1 MEETHI
7 EEINLLKQQLEE
19 EKSKKIRAEQNLYY
33 TNLMLNAS
41 CGSMMTIDHNR
52 RITYLNNASLSLFG
66 GSRLHY
72 IGKAFKE
79 AISWDSVEDID
90 TVIESIYTEKE
101 RKLHLKCKHRDG
113 GQLLVQLDAQ
123 VMLSPKG
130 TPFQLVIN
138 FIDKTKDLQANDYQ
152 WLEIILRESE
162 LRFEKVFHQSPV
174 GILLTEKDKPFKV
187 RYVNQTFCDW
197 VGYEQE
203 DFFENENAMQ
213 SLHINSEL
221 DEIDWAA
228 LRKIDSSFKKQV
240 SRYKHLFDA
249 LMVRK
254 NGTLLYTD
262 LKISELAY
270 NGYTYQIKYFI
281 NVNERIKAADII
293 TQCQNLLQI
302 TQRDAKIGSID
313 VDFANN
319 MMSWSEETF
328 YIFEIPLHNKIANSK
343 IFFDSIYPND
353 LERVSKEIDS
363 AITQKRSLD
372 LTYRLLTATQE
383 IKYVK
388 LSANPVYHIE
398 NQSLRFVGTIQ
409 DISEN
414 VLMHEDIRLAKDTLL
429 TTKQSIYANNSKELE
444 NKVEYQNLLLQNI
457 SDAIIYLDKNWEII
471 DWNEG
476 ATDIYGWEKEDVVGK
491 QIDKL
496 FFTSY
501 LQGYTP
507 EIIVKELLQN
517 GKWKGQ
523 VRQKTRFGKEITVQ
537 AFYRVIIDAEN
548 EIVGFVMSNK
558 NMTEFLQVQ
567 EQANKWQMT
576 LQMIFENIPGWIM
589 LQDRNLNIMGCNKNF
604 VNAMGER
611 NQSELIGKGYND
623 LPVSAEFAQQSYQSS
638 LKVLRENQGLY
649 HVTEPLISRN
659 GKTYWLDTTKVPL
672 RDTNGE
678 LMGVLVTAEDVTEK
692 RAIEEQLKEKQANLT
707 SIIENTDDLI
717 WYIDGNHI
725 FKAFNTVIYEKIKS
739 AFGIKVQYGKNA
751 MEILPEEYKI
761 QWRQIHE
768 YVMKG
773 KKLVIE
779 REIDLHN
786 GTQMWLEFSCNPVV
800 NDNEVTGACYI
811 ARDITERKENEKLL
825 INTQL
830 QQEKIRSLAIIQG
843 QEDERRRVAM
853 ELHDGVGQILTA
865 LQMQVNYLKM
875 QVNLYS
881 PEEELK
887 QTAQLVDSAKQE
899 IRRISYNLMPSV
911 LNDFG
916 ISDAVQ
922 NLCTVMSQNTNIEI
936 DADIE
941 LNESGLPPSRFP
953 PQVEVGIFRIA
964 QEVINNALKY
974 SEADTIKVLLYDEQT
989 QIRLEIADNGKG
1001 FNANEIARGNGLANL
1016 SQRANLLNGT
1026 LLIESQEGK
1035 GCKVTAIIPYILD
1048 EIEED

>member
-1 MEETHI
+1 MKEPDI
-7 EEINLLKQQLEE
+7 EEINLLKQQIEE
-19 EKSKKIRAEQNLYY
+19 EKNKRIRAEQNLYY
-33 TNLMLNAS
+33 TNVMLNAS
-41 CGSMMTIDHNR
+41 FVGMMTIDRSQH
-52 RITYLNNASLSLFG
+52 ITYINNAFLKLFG
-66 GSRLHY
+66 GHRATYVGATL
-72 IGKAFKE
+72 KN
-79 AISWDSVEDID
+79 AISWESVDDID
-90 TVIESIYTEKE
+90 TIIESMYTENG
-101 RKLHLKCKHRDG
+101 RKIHLKCRNQE
-113 GQLLVQLDAQ
+113 GQTILVQLDGQ

-138 FIDKTKDLQANDYQ
+138 FIDKTKDLQVNDYQ

-162 LRFEKVFHQSPV
+162 LRFEKVFHQSPI
-174 GILLTEKDKPFKV
+174 GILLVEKNNPLKV
-187 RYVNQTFCDW
+187 KYVNQTFCDW
-197 VGYEQE
+197 TGYIQE
-203 DFFENENAMQ
+203 DFFGSDEVMKNLQ
-213 SLHINSEL
+213 IRQINDIDKA
-221 DEIDWAA
+221 DEG
-228 LRKIDSSFKKQV
+228 FKKQV
-240 SRYKHLFDA
+240 NRYKHLFDA
-249 LMVRK
+249 LVIRK
-254 NGTLLYTD
+254 NGNLLYTD
-262 LKISELAY
+262 LKTNELEY
-270 NGYTYQIKYFI
+270 NGYTYQIQYFT
-281 NVNERIKAADII
+281 NVGERIKAADII

-302 TQRDAKIGSID
+302 TQRNAKIGSIEI
-313 VDFANN
+313 DFAGNQ
-319 MMSWSEETF
+319 MSWSEETF
-328 YIFEIPLHNKIANSK
+328 YIFEIALHNKITNSK
-343 IFFDSIYPND
+343 IFFECIFPED
-353 LERVSKEIDS
+353 LEKVSKEIDE
-363 AITQKRSLD
+363 AISQKTGLD
-372 LTYRLLTATQE
+372 LTYRIATPEQE
-383 IKYVK
+383 IKHVRFN
-388 LSANPVYHIE
+388 ANPVYHIE
-398 NQSLRFVGTIQ
+398 NQLLRFIGTIQ
-409 DISEN
+409 DISESTHLKE
-414 VLMHEDIRLAKDTLL
+414 VSKQAKTLITYSTQDDL
-429 TTKQSIYANNSKELE
+429 LNKELE

-476 ATDIYGWEKEDVVGK
+476 AADIYGWEKDSVIGK
-491 QIDKL
+491 QIDKIC
-496 FFTSY
+496 FTTY

-507 EIIVKELLQN
+507 EIITKELLQN

-523 VRQKTRFGKEITVQ
+523 IKQKTRFGKEITVQ
-537 AFYRVIIDAEN
+537 AFYRVIINSEN

-576 LQMIFENIPGWIM
+576 LQLIFENIPGWIM
-589 LQDRNLNIMGCNKNF
+589 LQDRSLNIMGCNKNF

-611 NQSELIGKGYND
+611 NQSELIGRGYND
-623 LPVSAEFAQQSYQSS
+623 LPVSPEFAQQSYQSS
-638 LKVLRENQGLY
+638 LKVLMENQPLY

-692 RAIEEQLKEKQANLT
+692 RGIEEQLKEKQANLT

-717 WYIDGNHI
+717 WYIDKDHI

-739 AFGIKVQYGKNA
+739 AFGIKIQYGKNA

-779 REIDLHN
+779 REVDLHN
-786 GTQMWLEFSCNPVV
+786 NKQMWLEFSCNPVV

-875 QVNLYS
+875 QENLHS
-881 PEEELK
+881 PEQELVPM
-887 QTAQLVDSAKQE
+887 AQLVDSAKQE
-899 IRRISYNLMPSV
+899 VRRISYNLMPSV

-916 ISDAVQ
+916 IADAVQ

-936 DADIE
+936 DADID
-941 LNESGLPPSRFP
+941 LNDIRFP
-953 PQVEVGIFRIA
+953 SQIEIGIFRIA
-964 QEVINNALKY
+964 QEVINNAIKY
-974 SEADTIKVLLYDEQT
+974 SEADTIKVQLYDEET

-1001 FNANEIARGNGLANL
+1001 FNVNEIARGNGLANL

-1026 LLIESQEGK
+1026 LTIDSQEGK
-1035 GCKVTAIIPYILD
+1035 GCKVTAVIPYTLD
-1048 EIEED
+1048 EVVEEEVAIEF